1 MHGLIKYFIHKLVI
15 GQIDLQSQQGRRL
28 LLSLCK
34 DVANGL
40 AHLHQVKQI
49 PTDLGA
55 RTCQITSQLIV
66 KVRLDCFSLCIF

>member
-1 MHGLIKYFIHKLVI
+1 MHAFIKYYTHKLAI

-66 KVRLDCFSLCIF
+66 KVSLDCFSICIC

>member
-1 MHGLIKYFIHKLVI
+1 MHAFIKYYTHKLAI

-66 KVRLDCFSLCIF
+66 KVRLDCFSICIC